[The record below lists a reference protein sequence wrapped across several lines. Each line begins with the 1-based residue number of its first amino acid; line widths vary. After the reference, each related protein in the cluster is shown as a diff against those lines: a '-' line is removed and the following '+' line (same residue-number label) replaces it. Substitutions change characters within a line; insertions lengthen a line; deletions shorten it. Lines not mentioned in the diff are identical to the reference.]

1 MPKMKKLFLF
11 IHLITLNISFSQIST
26 SIIPISE
33 TYSSNREFEL
43 KSISYDDEFPNLK
56 GESFIYYT
64 EETDSLGA
72 KKIFY
77 KLNRSFDIYDGYP
90 FFVAISN
97 DGRKIVYIKNEVY
110 YKGEEHK
117 NVTYYLDGKLV
128 KT

>member
-64 EETDSLGA
+64 EELRPEFLTYGYT
-72 KKIFY
+72 KIHCQ
-77 KLNRSFDIYDGYP
+77 K
-90 FFVAISN
+90 
-97 DGRKIVYIKNEVY
+97 E
-110 YKGEEHK
+110 
-117 NVTYYLDGKLV
+117 
-128 KT
+128 